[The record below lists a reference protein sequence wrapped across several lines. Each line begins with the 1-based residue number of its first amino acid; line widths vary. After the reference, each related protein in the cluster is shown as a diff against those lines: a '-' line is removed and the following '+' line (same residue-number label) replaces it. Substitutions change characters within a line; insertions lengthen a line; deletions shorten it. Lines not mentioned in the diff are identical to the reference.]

1 MNILTNRVKI
11 NFNINAIK
19 EDFVFIRLER
29 QNQNNKDKWYGR
41 KELDHLFGK
50 DFNAVSVMFQYGKFA
65 FAMFKKPVDAYQLLN
80 HIRKNEQF
88 QNNTVIEVVPL
99 AVLDVNKECIC
110 EAWLAQILLN
120 SLSAPKSRFPQY
132 QYCNLTGSLLLL
144 RDFDGKSKDFLDVAK
159 ITITSDFLLKVEIVR
174 YRTKISILSELNKVK
189 KTGDKK
195 RMTELQNALNK
206 PIYKF
211 EPSNASLQIHL
222 PSDGEIDST
231 STYIE
236 CGAKGKKA
244 SIKFLE
250 FGSVDDF
257 YKSRAGILHH
267 LKTNIEKYLFKY
279 MTVDFSSR
287 EYEIDDTHTINNILM
302 DKTHK
307 IQPLIADQEI
317 HIVDRV
323 NNEESRELINTL
335 KELLYEHYIT
345 NENAITIGKRE
356 NSDAFNFRIIHNK
369 SYYTQYDMKDE
380 YKPSDNKTQRQNITI
395 ESNGG
400 LSLAAVKT
408 TIKELI
414 IKREIISSKLNLF
427 DWGQLKYE
435 KSWKFGLG
443 VDNKE
448 SKEIEKFIFMNIE
461 PDGFFNFSEINSNLL
476 GGYKE
481 YHTYIQEIE
490 KAKKNEYKTGLRL
503 EGLVVSEDGDI
514 NLIFRTNEMAVPNLP
529 EIAKIINE
537 VETPLPEY
545 KNTGNTL
552 ADLIDKF
559 AMQSMS
565 KDSDKISLLIDELK
579 KLSDEEINKNSLNKM
594 INATT
599 GKNST
604 VTKELRN
611 YFLNEYNIRLIFSKD
626 KDYREELFD
635 AALDIK
641 YFVNSDTEAYYFVGQ
656 RDINKYSFKDAC
668 YFRKIVAVNGS
679 KLIFKELLPTMDVD
693 FVRTGESTV
702 IPFPFKY
709 IREHL
714 NLEEGK

>member
-1 MNILTNRVKI
+1 MNILTNRLKI
-11 NFNINAIK
+11 NFNIDAIK

-29 QNQNNKDKWYGR
+29 KSKDQKDKWYGR

-50 DFNAVSVMFQYGKFA
+50 DFNAVSILFQYGSFA
-65 FAMFKKPVDAYQLLN
+65 FAMFKKPVDVYQVIN
-80 HIRKNEQF
+80 HIRRNEQF
-88 QNNTVIEVVPL
+88 QNNIVVEVVPL
-99 AVLDVNKECIC
+99 AVLDVKKDCIC

-120 SLSAPKSRFPQY
+120 SLSASRSRFLQY
-132 QYCNLTGSLLLL
+132 QYCNLTGSLLLV
-144 RDFDGKSKDFLDVAK
+144 RDFDGKNKDFLDVAK
-159 ITITSDFLLKVEIVR
+159 ITITSDFLLRVEIVR
-174 YRTKISILSELNKVK
+174 YRTRISIVSELKKVN

-195 RMTELQNALNK
+195 RITELQNALNK
-206 PIYKF
+206 PNYQF
-211 EPSNASLQIHL
+211 EPSNASLRIHL
-222 PSDGEIDST
+222 PSDGKIDSK
-231 STYIE
+231 SIYIE
-236 CGAKGKKA
+236 CGIKGKKA
-244 SIKFLE
+244 SMQFLE
-250 FGSVDDF
+250 FGSSNDF
-257 YKSRAGILHH
+257 YKSRAGILHDV
-267 LKTNIEKYLFKY
+267 KTNSEKYLSKY
-279 MTVDFSSR
+279 MTVHFSSR

-302 DKTHK
+302 NKSHK
-307 IQPLIADQEI
+307 IQPLIADQKI

-323 NNEESRELINTL
+323 NNEESRELIDTL
-335 KELLYEHYIT
+335 QGLFYNNYIN
-345 NENAITIGKRE
+345 NEDVITVGKIE
-356 NSDAFNFRIIHNK
+356 NSNAFNLRIIHDK
-369 SYYTQYDMKDE
+369 SYYTQHDIKDE
-380 YKPSDNKTQRQNITI
+380 YKPSDSKTQRQNITI
-395 ESNGG
+395 ESNRY
-400 LSLAAVKT
+400 LSIAAVKT

-414 IKREIISSKLNLF
+414 IKREIVNGKLNLF
-427 DWGQLKYE
+427 DWSQLKYE
-435 KSWKFGLG
+435 KSWKFGFA

-461 PDGFFNFSEINSNLL
+461 PDGSFSFCEIDRSLL
-476 GGYKE
+476 GGYQQ
-481 YHTYIQEIE
+481 YHACIEEIE
-490 KAKKNEYKTGLRL
+490 KAKKDEDKTRLKL
-503 EGLVVSEDGDI
+503 EGLVVSEDGDV
-514 NLIFRTNEMAVPNLP
+514 NLLFRTNEMAVPNLP
-529 EIAKIINE
+529 EIAKIMNE
-537 VETPLPEY
+537 VETPLPKD

-565 KDSDKISLLIDELK
+565 KDSDKLSLLIDELK
-579 KLSDEEINKNSLNKM
+579 ELGDEEINKNSFNKM

-611 YFLNEYNIRLIFSKD
+611 YFLTEHNIRLIFSKD

-641 YFVNSDTEAYYFVGQ
+641 YFGTSEIEAHYFVGQ

-709 IREHL
+709 IREYL
-714 NLEEGK
+714 NFDVAE

>member
-1 MNILTNRVKI
+1 MNVLTNRLKI
-11 NFNINAIK
+11 NFNIDAIK
-19 EDFVFIRLER
+19 RDFVFVRLER
-29 QNQNNKDKWYGR
+29 QNQNKKDKWYGR
-41 KELDHLFGK
+41 RELDHLFGK
-50 DFNAVSVMFQYGKFA
+50 DFNAVSLMFQYGSFA
-65 FAMFKKPVDAYQLLN
+65 FAMFKKPVDVYQVIN
-80 HIRKNEQF
+80 HIRKNEEF
-88 QNNTVIEVVPL
+88 QNNTVIEVTPL
-99 AVLDVNKECIC
+99 AVLEGNKDCIC

-120 SLSAPKSRFPQY
+120 YLSASRSRFLQY
-132 QYCNLTGSLLLL
+132 QYCNLTGSLLLV
-144 RDFDGKSKDFLDVAK
+144 RDFEGKNKDFLDVAK

-174 YRTKISILSELNKVK
+174 YRTRSSICSELKKVN

-195 RMTELQNALNK
+195 RITELQNALNK
-206 PIYKF
+206 PNYQF
-211 EPSNASLQIHL
+211 EPSNASLRIHL
-222 PSDGEIDST
+222 PSDGKIDAK

-236 CGAKGKKA
+236 CGIKGKKA
-244 SIKFLE
+244 SMQFLE
-250 FGSVDDF
+250 FGSNDDF
-257 YKSRAGILHH
+257 YKSRAGILHNV
-267 LKTNIEKYLFKY
+267 KTNIEKYLSKY
-279 MTVDFSSR
+279 MTVHFSSR
-287 EYEIDDTHTINNILM
+287 EYEIDDTHTINNIFM
-302 DKTHK
+302 DKPHK
-307 IQPLIADQEI
+307 IQPLIADQKI

-323 NNEESRELINTL
+323 NNEESHKLINTL
-335 KELLYEHYIT
+335 QKLFSDNYIN
-345 NENAITIGKRE
+345 NEDVITVGKIE
-356 NSDAFNFRIIHNK
+356 NSTAFNLRIIHDK
-369 SYYTQYDMKDE
+369 SYYTQHDIKDE
-380 YKPSDNKTQRQNITI
+380 YKPSDSKTQRQNITI
-395 ESNGG
+395 ESNRD
-400 LSLAAVKT
+400 LSLAVVTT

-414 IKREIISSKLNLF
+414 IKREIVNGKLNLF
-427 DWGQLKYE
+427 DWSQLKYE
-435 KSWKFGLG
+435 KSWKFGFA

-461 PDGFFNFSEINSNLL
+461 TDGSFSFSEIERSLL
-476 GGYKE
+476 GGYQQ
-481 YHTYIQEIE
+481 YHTYIEEIE
-490 KAKKNEYKTGLRL
+490 KAKKDEDKTGLKL

-514 NLIFRTNEMAVPNLP
+514 NLLFRTNEMAVPNLP

-537 VETPLPEY
+537 VETPLPKD

-565 KDSDKISLLIDELK
+565 KDSDKLSLLFDELK
-579 KLSDEEINKNSLNKM
+579 ELGDEEINKTSLNKM

-604 VTKELRN
+604 VTKELRK

-641 YFVNSDTEAYYFVGQ
+641 YFGTSEIEAHYFVGQ

-693 FVRTGESTV
+693 FVRTGQSTV

-709 IREHL
+709 IREYL
-714 NLEEGK
+714 NFYVAE